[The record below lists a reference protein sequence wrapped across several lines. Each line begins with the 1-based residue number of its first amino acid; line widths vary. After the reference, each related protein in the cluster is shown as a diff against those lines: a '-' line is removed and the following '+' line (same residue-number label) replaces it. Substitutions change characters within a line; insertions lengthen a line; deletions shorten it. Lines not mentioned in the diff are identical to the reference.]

1 MTEAVGNFEGLLREV
16 AHFQAGAQTHFASIP
31 RKRSGAIEAIS
42 SAVLAPNEVPITTA
56 CSIPRW
62 SIRATTCSPKM
73 LIE

>member
-1 MTEAVGNFEGLLREV
+1 MNVRALESSPLSSTGISI
-16 AHFQAGAQTHFASIP
+16 TIP

-62 SIRATTCSPKM
+62 SIRAITCSPKM